1 MGRVLLDL
9 QPDLLCPPLLHPR
22 RLHHCLLWCKTT
34 VIEAFFLMFFN
45 SSNTPVPVFQNFH
58 WTFDFI
64 RFNVNL
70 PTSTWDMFPSGWS
83 PGFGPAFAG
92 GSYPMTKFMV
102 ALGKTWFQLTRAC
115 SIPNYIL
122 MSRPTRY
129 HPLP

>member
-1 MGRVLLDL
+1 MRRVLLDL
-9 QPDLLCPPLLHPR
+9 QPDLLCPPLLHPH
-22 RLHHCLLWCKTT
+22 RLHHCLLWCKAT
-34 VIEAFFLMFFN
+34 VIEAFFSMFRNKFLKHTC
-45 SSNTPVPVFQNFH
+45 SCF

-83 PGFGPAFAG
+83 PRSGPVFAG

-102 ALGKTWFQLTRAC
+102 AWGKTWFQLTSAC